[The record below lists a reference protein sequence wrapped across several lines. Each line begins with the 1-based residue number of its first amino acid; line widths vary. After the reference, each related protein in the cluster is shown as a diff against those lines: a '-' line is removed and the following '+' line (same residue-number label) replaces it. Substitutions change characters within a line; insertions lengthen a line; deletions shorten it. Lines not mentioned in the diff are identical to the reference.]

1 MSGEKKFENFSGSR
15 HYQYM
20 KTTFAYAT
28 LVVASIVFVSVPP
41 SVKAAELESVTT
53 LHVSNRI
60 HSQADLDAVKV
71 LELGAARST
80 AELKETEQAVKP
92 AVTPTPV
99 ITSVGIGC
107 DLYHCASALISGY
120 FGGINM
126 NDAEAVYVVFPNG
139 SATYMSGVCTATSCS
154 GIFAMPAVYNTGVWA
169 WQWKSCQ
176 TWYAY
181 PENKLGQLQNG
192 VSFSVC
198 GL

>member
-1 MSGEKKFENFSGSR
+1 MEK
-15 HYQYM
+15 
-20 KTTFAYAT
+20 TFVYAA
-28 LVVASIVFVSVPP
+28 LVVASIVFVSVPVP
-41 SVKAAELESVTT
+41 TKAAETST
-53 LHVSNRI
+53 LHSSTRV
-60 HSQADLDAVKV
+60 HSQADLDAVKAV
-71 LELGAARST
+71 DLGSARST
-80 AELKETEQAVKP
+80 AELKETEQVVKP
-92 AVTPTPV
+92 ATSSPTPV